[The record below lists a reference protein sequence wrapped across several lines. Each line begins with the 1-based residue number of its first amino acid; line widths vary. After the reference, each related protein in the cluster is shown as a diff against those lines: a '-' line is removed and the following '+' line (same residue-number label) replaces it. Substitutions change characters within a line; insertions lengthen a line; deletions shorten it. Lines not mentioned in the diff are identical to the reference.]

1 MQNFMP
7 AHTPFIIM
15 SALSQK
21 ETEFDDFT
29 IVCALGGTRY
39 KVQVLYLSSLLLYG
53 TFVFIASY
61 C

>member
-39 KVQVLYLSSLLLYG
+39 KVQGTSAVSVIFVTIWDLCLY
-53 TFVFIASY
+53 